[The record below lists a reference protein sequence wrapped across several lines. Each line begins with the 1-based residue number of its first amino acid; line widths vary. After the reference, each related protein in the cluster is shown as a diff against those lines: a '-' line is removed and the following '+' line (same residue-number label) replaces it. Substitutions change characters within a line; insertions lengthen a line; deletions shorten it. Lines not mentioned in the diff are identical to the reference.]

1 MGRRRKKVI
10 KLPRRKLP
18 TIFLCPIC
26 GETAISVLINKDANI
41 AEVRCGKCNAGG
53 KFPVAPADQSVDIYC
68 KFTDKFYA
76 ENLERG

>member
-10 KLPRRKLP
+10 KPPRKKLP
-18 TIFLCPIC
+18 NIFPCPIC
-26 GETAISVLINKDANI
+26 GETAINVQIKKDVNR
-41 AEVRCGKCNAGG
+41 AEVRCGKCNVKAE
-53 KFPVAPADQSVDIYC
+53 FPVAPSDQPVDIYC